1 MLKQKEKYD
10 FSRKDADIINDERKQ
25 KFDEDNR
32 VLYAPPKATQIPIK
46 KREDRERA
54 DD

>member
-1 MLKQKEKYD
+1 MLKEKLKG
-10 FSRKDADIINDERKQ
+10 FVVGVVLT
-25 KFDEDNR
+25 FDEDNR